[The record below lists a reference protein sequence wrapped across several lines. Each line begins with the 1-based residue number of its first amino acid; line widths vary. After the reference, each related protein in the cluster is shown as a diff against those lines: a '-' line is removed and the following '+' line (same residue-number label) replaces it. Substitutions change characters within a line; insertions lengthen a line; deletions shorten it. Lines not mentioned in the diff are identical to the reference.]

1 MHYWRGQSA
10 KYEGKKVAKK
20 KEKIIGYVDLALKI
34 IININFK
41 SLYLIRYCILL
52 FQSIPK
58 NMVEKWGIKLQIFPK
73 IQPDKEIKKHINVFL
88 SNTEI
93 LNHISI
99 DLGIKV
105 TQ

>member
-1 MHYWRGQSA
+1 MKERISLKFA
-10 KYEGKKVAKK
+10 VAKK
-20 KEKIIGYVDLALKI
+20 RENNWLCWSSPEDHYQYKLQITLFNQILYTTVSVDT
-34 IININFK
+34 
-41 SLYLIRYCILL
+41 
-52 FQSIPK
+52 Q